1 MSRKKSL
8 FLIFLNILCVAAQN
22 FSNAPCLGIATTAG
36 MRGITV
42 KNFGNRT
49 NAALFQK
56 VGLYRCKICHCLFFC
71 FRRVVVDFHV
81 SGQKAA
87 HQKSPCGSLM
97 VSGISFRKR
106 ATVDPVIVFVFRREG
121 AYAGAGKQLF
131 LYGIYHLQS
140 LFGREHGMWKADGI
154 DLVGADACIFAVSG
168 LFCFRPIPL
177 SFEPV
182 EPGRCS
188 PVLYSS
194 SIRDMIDYSLRS
206 CVERNI
212 TVRRCKNCGR
222 WFPQTGRVS
231 AEYCERPVPKGQQRC
246 RDIGALKQWTL
257 RQAGNDAFKAY
268 RKEYKRRFAWIKAGR
283 ITDQQF
289 YDWSERARAEKD
301 KCEQGLISQKELET
315 WLKESK

>member
-121 AYAGAGKQLF
+121 AYAGDNTNGTSRLT
-131 LYGIYHLQS
+131 I
-140 LFGREHGMWKADGI
+140 
-154 DLVGADACIFAVSG
+154 
-168 LFCFRPIPL
+168 
-177 SFEPV
+177 
-182 EPGRCS
+182 
-188 PVLYSS
+188 
-194 SIRDMIDYSLRS
+194 
-206 CVERNI
+206 NI
-212 TVRRCKNCGR
+212 TIVINFG
-222 WFPQTGRVS
+222 W
-231 AEYCERPVPKGQQRC
+231 
-246 RDIGALKQWTL
+246 
-257 RQAGNDAFKAY
+257 
-268 RKEYKRRFAWIKAGR
+268 YKKLTTIKSL
-283 ITDQQF
+283 QL
-289 YDWSERARAEKD
+289 Y
-301 KCEQGLISQKELET
+301 
-315 WLKESK
+315 

>member
-1 MSRKKSL
+1 M
-8 FLIFLNILCVAAQN
+8 IFLNILCVAAQN

-154 DLVGADACIFAVSG
+154 DLVGADACIFAVFFNNVIETSV
-168 LFCFRPIPL
+168 FF
-177 SFEPV
+177 
-182 EPGRCS
+182 
-188 PVLYSS
+188 
-194 SIRDMIDYSLRS
+194 
-206 CVERNI
+206 
-212 TVRRCKNCGR
+212 
-222 WFPQTGRVS
+222 
-231 AEYCERPVPKGQQRC
+231 VPE
-246 RDIGALKQWTL
+246 
-257 RQAGNDAFKAY
+257 F
-268 RKEYKRRFAWIKAGR
+268 F
-283 ITDQQF
+283 
-289 YDWSERARAEKD
+289 SERSRYTSGKLAVNGGIFFEMFCQFRSHAQRIVPQCID
-301 KCEQGLISQKELET
+301 FYRFSVG
-315 WLKESK
+315 